1 MLPSS
6 QLVGHDPGGSQVSPP
21 SRMPLPQLAEQSLSL
36 AALQP
41 VGQQPSPGAQVLM
54 ALLLQATLQFW
65 ALPVS

>member
-1 MLPSS
+1 MAL
-6 QLVGHDPGGSQVSPP
+6 QVPWGPRGLNSPL
-21 SRMPLPQLAEQSLSL
+21 STMSLPQLAEQSVSVLES
-36 AALQP
+36 QP